1 VIENTPRSMQLQ
13 EKLREFFDQ
22 YIYPN
27 RQTYHEQLLE
37 NRKRGEPFAPLP
49 LIEELKPK
57 ARAAGLWNLF
67 LPKSKRAPEG
77 LSNFEY
83 APLCEIMGRVPW
95 SAEVFNCSAPDT
107 GNMETIER
115 YGTEAQKDEW
125 LEPLLAGKI
134 RSAFLMTEPA
144 VASSDAT
151 NIECSIRREGD
162 EYVINGRKWWS
173 SGANDPRCKIF
184 IVMGKTNPDAPRHKQ
199 QSMILV
205 PADSKGVRV
214 VRALHVFGYD
224 DAPHGHAEVE
234 LNDVRVPVS
243 NILLGEGRG
252 FEIAQGRLGPG
263 RIHHC
268 MRSIGVA
275 EYALEQMCKRL
286 VSRVAFGRPIAEQS
300 VWHERIAEARC
311 SIDQARLMVLHAA
324 RMMDTV
330 GNKAARKEI
339 AMIKVIVP
347 SMSLRILDWAIQAHG
362 AAGVCQ
368 DFELA
373 HLWAGQRTL
382 RLADGPDEV
391 HRNAIAKLEL
401 APYLGKSTDSV
412 EMPITR
418 GS

>member
-1 VIENTPRSMQLQ
+1 MIENTPRSMQLQ